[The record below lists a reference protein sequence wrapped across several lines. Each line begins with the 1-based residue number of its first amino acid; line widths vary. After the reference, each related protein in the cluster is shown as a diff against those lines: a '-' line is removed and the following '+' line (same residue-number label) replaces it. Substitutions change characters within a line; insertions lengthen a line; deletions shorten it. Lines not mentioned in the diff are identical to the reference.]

1 MSINASDRKTST
13 GRLHRF
19 FAVVLMPVVLAAVAF
34 FQMHR
39 TRIYVTTPWKG
50 GGFGMFS
57 TIDFPPA
64 RVHRVYLVRNGVV
77 LPVALDA
84 RFDEAMR
91 LMRNI
96 PQLEV
101 LQNVGRELG
110 AFRWVFTRSRYTDSD
125 AVFRDGGGQGIEVLG
140 HGERIPDGTRELS
153 YDAVRVEVWRYTFDV
168 AQGQAG
174 IQLISDASV
183 TRSEP

>member
-1 MSINASDRKTST
+1 MSINASNRKTAVSS
-13 GRLHRF
+13 LHCF

-39 TRIYVTTPWKG
+39 TRTYATTPWKG

-64 RVHRVYLVRNGVV
+64 RVHRVYLVRNGAI

-96 PQLEV
+96 PQSEV
-101 LQNVGRELG
+101 
-110 AFRWVFTRSRYTDSD
+110 
-125 AVFRDGGGQGIEVLG
+125 
-140 HGERIPDGTRELS
+140 
-153 YDAVRVEVWRYTFDV
+153 
-168 AQGQAG
+168 
-174 IQLISDASV
+174 
-183 TRSEP
+183 